1 MTEASFAFLTR
12 IIVRFLPE
20 KWLISWSQW
29 SQSDGEPMNLEAW
42 ELCRRW
48 WFNPERDKQA

>member
-1 MTEASFAFLTR
+1 MTETSFAFLTR

-20 KWLISWSQW
+20 RWLISWSRW
-29 SQSDGEPMNLEAW
+29 SPSDGEPMNLEAC

-48 WFNPERDKQA
+48 FSPERDKQ